1 MLDVDRHVERGQAA
15 QSVGDVG
22 GAIAAYSVATRIVNR
37 YGPAKLAL
45 DGIAK
50 DIFADAMR
58 EQDPAK
64 IIELLVRSL
73 ELNPDSGEVRA
84 ELERRLQLEPPRR
97 DLTAECLIFP
107 DAKRAEAWYRQ
118 AIQTC
123 MDFVVY
129 GGIDGDIYEFGVLAG
144 WTARH
149 FAQAMRDMHYLADLW
164 LFDSFKGL
172 PRLKSMVD
180 SRSYDVTRGV
190 WREEMKLP
198 AAWVDQIG
206 DSIED
211 HVKKRLSLIISAPR
225 IHVRKG
231 FFSET
236 LKERLPAKAALV
248 HLDCDLHQSTLEV
261 LNALHRNDV
270 LQDGTVLMF
279 DDWNCNR
286 ANPAFGQ
293 RRALSDWLGM
303 HKGTWAASHFMNYGF
318 NSAAFIVHRIV
329 ASSFAEAPDD
339 H

>member
-1 MLDVDRHVERGQAA
+1 MLDIDRYVERGHAA

-45 DGIAK
+45 DRIAK
-50 DIFADAMR
+50 EMFADAMR
-58 EQDPAK
+58 ERDPAK
-64 IIELLVRSL
+64 VIELLVRSL

-84 ELERRLQLEPPRR
+84 ELERRLRLEPQRR
-97 DLTAECLIFP
+97 DLTAECLVFP
-107 DAKRAEAWYRQ
+107 DAKRAEAWYRH

-149 FAQAMRDMHYLADLW
+149 FAQVMRDMHFLADLW
-164 LFDSFKGL
+164 LFDSFEGL

-190 WREEMKLP
+190 WREEMELP
-198 AAWVDQIG
+198 DAWADEVG
-206 DSIED
+206 DSIEG
-211 HVKKRLSLIISAPR
+211 HVKTRLSLIISAPR

-236 LKERLPAKAALV
+236 LKERLTAKAALV
-248 HLDCDLHQSTLEV
+248 HLDCDLHQSTFEV
-261 LNALHRNDV
+261 LSALDRDEA

-293 RRALSDWLGM
+293 RRALGDWLEAR
-303 HKGTWAASHFMNYGF
+303 KDTWSASHFMNYGF
-318 NSAAFIVHRIV
+318 NSAAFILHRV
-329 ASSFAEAPDD
+329 AASRTAEPSRSA
-339 H
+339 